1 MQFLYQSLM
10 PFIYSCYIQGR
21 RKGNEIIKI
30 PQSVF
35 CNMVSKRELGASL
48 LAFTRSFNFVN
59 SRLSSSDVAQPMDAA
74 DWMETFFL
82 PDGPSCN
89 SSAAQPAAPAC
100 DGSLRAGRTSSLGL
114 FQCNACRSQKGG
126 FLVGHCGLLRSREY
140 MPVKGRYAAGE
151 KWEGLARQ
159 MEVGEQVTPG

>member
-1 MQFLYQSLM
+1 MQYGF
-10 PFIYSCYIQGR
+10 
-21 RKGNEIIKI
+21 KE
-30 PQSVF
+30 
-35 CNMVSKRELGASL
+35 RELRASL

-59 SRLSSSDVAQPMDAA
+59 SRLSSSDVAQPIDAA

-89 SSAAQPAAPAC
+89 SSAAQPAGVPAC

-140 MPVKGRYAAGE
+140 MPVKGRYAAGQE
-151 KWEGLARQ
+151 WEGLVRQ
-159 MEVGEQVTPG
+159 MEVGERVTPGWMQHLC